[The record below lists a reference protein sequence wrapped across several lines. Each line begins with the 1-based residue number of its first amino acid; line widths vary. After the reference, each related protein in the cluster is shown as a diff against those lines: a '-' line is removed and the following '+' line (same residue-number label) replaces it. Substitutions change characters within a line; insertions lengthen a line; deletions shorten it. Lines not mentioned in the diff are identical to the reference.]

1 MTNKQIRQLRKTTMA
16 LSRACL
22 YDGLETFLL
31 KVAKDMKKVINDGWK
46 HHYIYSYNLSG
57 SAERLLW
64 SMLVL
69 MFGDYGTSPR
79 TGWINDITGCIE
91 FIEFFVSCDGQ
102 TKEGDMENGN

>member
-1 MTNKQIRQLRKTTMA
+1 MTQKQIKQLRKTAMA
-16 LSRACL
+16 LSRACW
-22 YDGLETFLL
+22 YDGFETFLL
-31 KVAKDMKKVINDGWK
+31 IVARDMKKVMNEGAK

-79 TGWINDITGCIE
+79 TGWIADMTGCIE

-102 TKEGDMENGN
+102 PKEEYTENGN

>member
-1 MTNKQIRQLRKTTMA
+1 MTNKQIRQLRKTALA
-16 LSRACL
+16 LSRACW

-31 KVAKDMKKVINDGWK
+31 IVAGDMKKVINDGGK
-46 HHYIYSYNLSG
+46 HHYTYTDDFNG
-57 SAERLLW
+57 GAERLLW

-79 TGWINDITGCIE
+79 VGWIDDMTGCIE

-102 TKEGDMENGN
+102 PKEEDL